1 MKTDIKKQDVLDK
14 IDTHKESLTTLR
26 NDVVE
31 LRDVLMEREQQIIAI
46 SGAIEG
52 LTELIPKDDEK

>member
-1 MKTDIKKQDVLDK
+1 LKTDIKKQDVQDK

-26 NDVVE
+26 NDVAE
-31 LRDVLMEREQQIIAI
+31 LRNALMEREQQIIAI

-52 LTELIPKDDEK
+52 LTELIPKDDES

>member
-1 MKTDIKKQDVLDK
+1 MKTDIKKQDVQDK

-31 LRDVLMEREQQIIAI
+31 LRNALMEREQQIIAI

-52 LTELIPKDDEK
+52 LTELIPKDDES

>member
-1 MKTDIKKQDVLDK
+1 LKTDIKKQDVLDK